1 MVQVKHF
8 GQTCGVKDCYKHLE
22 MLHKCQCSA
31 PTLLSLWWDVNI
43 SFLHRNT
50 ISKPCYFHGSLCGND
65 SSSTYMSNC
74 LPKTYTSSNWR
85 TSVYSPFML
94 AFQRRKLNL
103 FGARTICCE
112 GAVIRKR
119 TWIKASDPSI
129 FEGFLLA
136 FVTQYNLKKFWK
148 EKNEHNTIQNLLWQV
163 KLYLSILYVH
173 PNKWAQKIHCNY
185 NKKKNWRFLHKLYP
199 KWYTVWGV
207 GYNRRQ
213 WS

>member
-1 MVQVKHF
+1 
-8 GQTCGVKDCYKHLE
+8 
-22 MLHKCQCSA
+22 MLHKHQCAA
-31 PTLLSLWWDVNI
+31 PTALLSLWWDI
-43 SFLHRNT
+43 SISSLHRNT
-50 ISKPCYFHGSLCGND
+50 TSSWKPCYFHGSLCGSG
-65 SSSTYMSNC
+65 SSLIC
-74 LPKTYTSSNWR
+74 RRLYTSSNWR

-163 KLYLSILYVH
+163 KLYLSIVYVH
-173 PNKWAQKIHCNY
+173 ANKWAQKIHCVC
-185 NKKKNWRFLHKLYP
+185 NKKKKL
-199 KWYTVWGV
+199 KDFA
-207 GYNRRQ
+207 
-213 WS
+213 